1 MLPVHSDGSP
11 ARSTFSR
18 LTTLKSDS
26 WLGRRPVLRW
36 VALGSIVLV
45 TFVFFVHPFS
55 VPSFRRPS
63 VSGGDLVVDDPPIP
77 HGQTSHESATKATPV
92 EKPPAHNR
100 PLKGSSTWD
109 PRKEEVRQTFLY
121 AWKAYM
127 DKAFPNDE
135 VLPLSGRNTNK
146 FNGWAVTLVDS
157 LDTMWLMGLK
167 DEFKAA
173 VNSIKRQEFLTSS
186 SGYAPFFET
195 IIRYLGGYLSAY
207 ALSGDKVL
215 LSLADDLGER
225 LLPAFNTD
233 PIGWPAFSVRPG
245 DGSINKGGSMLLAE
259 MASCQVEY
267 KYLSKATGRPEY
279 YEKVENVM
287 QHLYDADNYHGL
299 LAERWYL
306 NGKPTNNHYTAGAG
320 VDSAYEYFLK
330 QYLQSGDQKAK
341 KQYLKSI
348 DGIINKLLFLTPTRQ
363 LLFVTDIT
371 GSSESPA
378 NQMEHLSCYLPGVI
392 ALGAH
397 SLDLPAAVKQKHKWA
412 AEGLAYTCWVM
423 YADQKSHLGPDNARM
438 VNAGKWVDALKKWEH
453 EGKPKGKPP
462 GVRLPPP
469 EPEAHK
475 RDYTSS
481 WSGQYLMR
489 PETVESLYIMW
500 KTTGDEIWRDRGY
513 AIYQAIEK
521 HTKAPY
527 GYASVSNID
536 SDSPNKIDEMP
547 SFFLAE
553 TLKYLYL
560 LFDNDDPISLDKW
573 VFNTEAHPLPIFSW
587 SADERAA
594 LNITS

>member
-55 VPSFRRPS
+55 S
-63 VSGGDLVVDDPPIP
+63 
-77 HGQTSHESATKATPV
+77 TKATLV
-92 EKPPAHNR
+92 EKPAPAHNR
-100 PLKGSSTWD
+100 PPKGSSTWD

-225 LLPAFNTD
+225 LLPAFNTE

-397 SLDLPAAVKQKHKWA
+397 SLDLPAAVKQKHEWA

-438 VNAGKWVDALKKWEH
+438 VNAGKWVDALKK
-453 EGKPKGKPP
+453 
-462 GVRLPPP
+462 
-469 EPEAHK
+469 
-475 RDYTSS
+475 DYTSS